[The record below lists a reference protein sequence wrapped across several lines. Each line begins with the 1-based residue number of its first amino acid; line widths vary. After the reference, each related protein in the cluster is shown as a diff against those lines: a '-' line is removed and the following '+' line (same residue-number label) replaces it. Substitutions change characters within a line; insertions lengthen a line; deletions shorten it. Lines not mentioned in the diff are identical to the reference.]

1 MAIQVIIAQ
10 AGPLP
15 IKATFPAIGSEP
27 MYLEVT
33 GTVWGNQRN
42 FMIGIAISLDG
53 KPIGAA
59 QIYSNLDTT
68 HRAVAPAY
76 IPIKLTAGQHTL
88 VLSTNTS
95 QTVSDSNDFYNAVIH
110 Y

>member
-1 MAIQVIIAQ
+1 MPIQLIVAQ

-15 IKATFPAIGSEP
+15 ITAAFDAIGDELV
-27 MYLEVT
+27 YLEVT
-33 GTVWGNQRN
+33 GTVWANQVN
-42 FMIGIAISLDG
+42 QMIGIEISLDG

-59 QIYSNLDTT
+59 QIYSNKDTT

-76 IPIKLTAGQHTL
+76 IPLKLTHGPHALTL
-88 VLSTNTS
+88 SAKTS
-95 QTVSDSNDFYNAVIH
+95 QTVSDYNDFYNAVIH